1 MPTVTAESTPMCSD
15 MQILTLTQWLSPTF
29 PVGAFAY
36 SHGLAG
42 AVGQGWVSDGPGLEA
57 WLEDILLFGSGRAD
71 SLLLAAAFN
80 AETYQCLREVDR
92 TARAFAASAERRL
105 ETDLQGRAF
114 GKALAA
120 WGATAE
126 GLTYPVAL
134 GAAAAQ
140 RDLPLALT
148 QKLYLHALL
157 SNLVAAGQRLLSV
170 GQQEGQVIL
179 RRLTLRCPDVAEET
193 REGDLS
199 KLTSAAFMTDIASMR
214 HEAQNSRIFRT

>member
-1 MPTVTAESTPMCSD
+1 MVESTPMNSD
-15 MQILTLTQWLSPTF
+15 VQILTLTQWLSPAF

-42 AVGQGWVSDGPGLEA
+42 AVERGWVIDGSGLEA

-80 AETYQCLREVDR
+80 AGTRQCLSEVDR

-105 ETDLQGRAF
+105 EADAQGRAF
-114 GKALAA
+114 GKAVVA
-120 WGATAE
+120 WGVAAE
-126 GLTYPVAL
+126 GLSYPVAL

-148 QKLYLHALL
+148 QKLYLHAFL

-170 GQQEGQVIL
+170 GQREGQVIL
-179 RRLTLRCPDVAEET
+179 RRLTLRCPEVADTT
-193 REGDLS
+193 REGDLCE
-199 KLTSAAFMTDIASMR
+199 LTSTAFMTDIASMR
-214 HEAQNSRIFRT
+214 HETQNSRIFRT